1 MSDTN
6 SNNVDQIRELIFGS
20 QIKEFEEKFK
30 QLEAMMHEIDEK
42 RSKALEA
49 AQSTLQKETER
60 ALEVL
65 EKKIDN
71 LAAATQKERLN
82 LKELID
88 TTDKSLQT
96 QLENQKDEFAT
107 KLKVF
112 KESVADEK
120 RKTDE
125 QMQRMKSEIEALLHK
140 GMASLD
146 EEKLSRDAMAQMLL
160 DVALKIQGA
169 DINTLISEGKT
180 SEK

>member
-1 MSDTN
+1 MSETN
-6 SNNVDQIRELIFGS
+6 GNNVDQIRELIFGS

-30 QLEAMMHEIDEK
+30 QLETMMHEIDEK
-42 RSKALEA
+42 RTKAFEA

-71 LAAATQKERLN
+71 LATATQKERHN

-88 TTDKSLQT
+88 RTDMTLQT

-107 KLKVF
+107 KLKML

-120 RKTDE
+120 RKTEE
-125 QMQRMKSEIEALLHK
+125 QMQRMKSEIEMLLQK
-140 GMASLD
+140 EMASLD
-146 EEKLSRDAMAQMLL
+146 DEKLSRDSMAQLLL

-169 DINTLISEGKT
+169 DINTLITEGKT